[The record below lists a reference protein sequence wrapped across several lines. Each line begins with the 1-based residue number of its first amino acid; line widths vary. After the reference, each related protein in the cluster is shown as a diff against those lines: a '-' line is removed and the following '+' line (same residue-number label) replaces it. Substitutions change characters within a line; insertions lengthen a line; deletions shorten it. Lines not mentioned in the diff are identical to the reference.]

1 MTRKYFWKRREHAS
15 EWTFSSICKR
25 VRVDCCK
32 ITTIFHRYWFDRAL
46 RKQAPLNSS
55 RRSVQTRKK
64 DRRKR
69 ARRLGRL
76 AKEEEKRWPRHSW
89 PGLSDRWRWPLS
101 SQHPR
106 SLSLS
111 LVSVIH
117 HLGLFFTYFIC
128 NIFRNFYSVNRPPPP
143 RRLPSSSSEPVTP
156 RLSGPARKTTSC
168 LVVHPPAHKG
178 VARGWQRDGE
188 RRRRNGRR
196 MKKGAVSPRVSS
208 RVFARGPAAL
218 AKSEGLRKRPHSI
231 C

>member
-1 MTRKYFWKRREHAS
+1 MYRRGRRIEENEHDGS
-15 EWTFSSICKR
+15 VGWQRRRRRGGR
-25 VRVDCCK
+25 VIAGQGSVIDGVG
-32 ITTIFHRYWFDRAL
+32 RYL
-46 RKQAPLNSS
+46 RNTPA
-55 RRSVQTRKK
+55 RS
-64 DRRKR
+64 
-69 ARRLGRL
+69 L
-76 AKEEEKRWPRHSW
+76 
-89 PGLSDRWRWPLS
+89 
-101 SQHPR
+101 

-128 NIFRNFYSVNRPPPP
+128 NIFRNFYSVNRPPPPPP

-208 RVFARGPAAL
+208 RVRAWTGGAREVRGVTQAAAL
-218 AKSEGLRKRPHSI
+218 YMLKNLDMEIRPDSSPGRSV
-231 C
+231 